1 VSFALVIGAGPAGL
15 MAAEVMADAGL
26 RVVVAEAK
34 PSPARKF
41 LMAGKSGLNI
51 TKAEDAAAFAARY
64 DAGWL
69 TPMLADFGPEAVQAW
84 CRALGQDVFTGS
96 SGRVFPRAMK
106 ASPLLRAWLR
116 RLGERGVTLRTGW
129 RWLGGRAFDTAR
141 GRQVL
146 TPAVTVLAL
155 GGGSWARL
163 GSDGAWVPGLRAAGV
178 QVAPLQPSNVGLRV
192 DWSAQMGRVF
202 GQPLKGIA
210 LQAGGLLSRG
220 EVVIGAKGLEGGG
233 LYPLT
238 PALRDGAG
246 LVIDL
251 MPDLTVA
258 VIAARLAAMRS
269 GETTTNRLRKLGLSP
284 AAIALVME
292 AARPLPAALAP
303 MLKALLVPHAGLRPM
318 DEAISTAGGI
328 TREALTDGLQLRALP
343 GVFACGEM
351 LDWDAPTGGYL
362 LTACL
367 ATGRWAGRHAAAFAQ
382 IHANA

>member
-1 VSFALVIGAGPAGL
+1 VSFGLVIGAGPAGL
-15 MAAEVMADAGL
+15 MAAEVMVDAGL
-26 RVVVAEAK
+26 RVVVAEGR

-51 TKAEDAAAFAARY
+51 TKAEDATAFAARY

-69 TPMLADFGPEAVQAW
+69 TPMLADFGPDAVQDW
-84 CRALGQDVFTGS
+84 CRGLGQDVFTGS

-129 RWLGGRAFDTAR
+129 RWIGGTAFDTPT

-146 TPAVTVLAL
+146 TPAVTILAL

-163 GSDGAWVPGLRAAGV
+163 GSDGAWVPVLRAAGL
-178 QVAPLQPSNVGLRV
+178 QVADLQPSNVGLRV
-192 DWSAQMGRVF
+192 DWSAHMHRVF

-251 MPDLTVA
+251 MPDLTVE
-258 VIAARLAAMRS
+258 VVAARLAAMRA
-269 GETTTNRLRKLGLSP
+269 GETGTNRLRKLGLTP

-292 AARPLPAALAP
+292 VARPLPTAMAP
-303 MLKALLVPHAGLRPM
+303 VLKALAVPHAGLRPI

-328 TREALTDGLQLRALP
+328 MREALTDGLELRALP

-382 IHANA
+382 ANAHA